1 MNKCLCVSV
10 VPFFYGLRVPFA
22 VGYNKRGGRNIVLDI
37 LRMLENDGRLTVEQ
51 LAERSGRSVEEVRAF
66 IADAEAKGIIRKYKA
81 VINWD
86 RVEANEMTTAYIEV
100 RVTPQREFGFD
111 TIAERIMRFPEVR
124 SLYLL
129 SGSYDLHVVVQG
141 KDLRE
146 ISNFVTTKLAT
157 LDTVLS
163 TTTHFVLK
171 GYKIDGDCMEEPEGS
186 HRLPY
191 SL

>member
-1 MNKCLCVSV
+1 
-10 VPFFYGLRVPFA
+10 
-22 VGYNKRGGRNIVLDI
+22 VLDI
-37 LRMLENDGRLTVEQ
+37 LRMLESDGRLTAEQ
-51 LAERSGRSVEEVRAF
+51 MAERSGRTVEEVRG
-66 IADAEAKGIIRKYKA
+66 IVADAEKKGIIRKYKA
-81 VINWD
+81 VIDWD
-86 RVEANEMTTAYIEV
+86 RVEDNEMTTAFIEV
-100 RVTPQREFGFD
+100 KVTPQREFGFD
-111 TIAERIMRFPEVR
+111 AIAERIMRFPEVR
-124 SLYLL
+124 SMYLL

-191 SL
+191 AM

>member
-1 MNKCLCVSV
+1 
-10 VPFFYGLRVPFA
+10 
-22 VGYNKRGGRNIVLDI
+22 VLDI
-37 LRMLENDGRLTVEQ
+37 LRMLENDGRLTIEQ
-51 LAERSGRSVEEVRAF
+51 LAERSGHSEEKIREF

-81 VINWD
+81 VIDWD
-86 RVEANEMTTAYIEV
+86 RVESNEMTTAYIEV
-100 RVTPQREFGFD
+100 RVTPQREVGFD
-111 TIAERIMRFPEVR
+111 TVAERIMRFPEVR

-191 SL
+191 AM

>member
-1 MNKCLCVSV
+1 
-10 VPFFYGLRVPFA
+10 
-22 VGYNKRGGRNIVLDI
+22 
-37 LRMLENDGRLTVEQ
+37 MLESDGRLTAEQ
-51 LAERSGRSVEEVRAF
+51 MAERSGRTVEEVRG
-66 IADAEAKGIIRKYKA
+66 IVADAEKKGIIRKYKA
-81 VINWD
+81 VIDWD
-86 RVEANEMTTAYIEV
+86 RVEDNEMTTAFIEV
-100 RVTPQREFGFD
+100 KVTPQREFGFD
-111 TIAERIMRFPEVR
+111 AIAERIMRFPEVR
-124 SLYLL
+124 SMYLL

-191 SL
+191 AM

>member
-1 MNKCLCVSV
+1 
-10 VPFFYGLRVPFA
+10 
-22 VGYNKRGGRNIVLDI
+22 
-37 LRMLENDGRLTVEQ
+37 MLEKDGRLTAEQ
-51 LAERSGRSVEEVRAF
+51 LAERSGRTVEEVRE
-66 IADAEAKGIIRKYKA
+66 IAAAAEKKGIIRKYKA
-81 VINWD
+81 VIDWD
-86 RVEANEMTTAYIEV
+86 RVEDNELTTAFIEV
-100 RVTPQREFGFD
+100 KVTPQREFGFD
-111 TIAERIMRFPEVR
+111 AIAERIMRFPEVR
-124 SLYLL
+124 SMYLL

-191 SL
+191 AM

>member
-1 MNKCLCVSV
+1 
-10 VPFFYGLRVPFA
+10 
-22 VGYNKRGGRNIVLDI
+22 
-37 LRMLENDGRLTVEQ
+37 MLEKDGRLTAEQ
-51 LAERSGRSVEEVRAF
+51 LAERSGRTVEEVREIVA
-66 IADAEAKGIIRKYKA
+66 AAEKKGIIRKYKA
-81 VINWD
+81 VIDWD
-86 RVEANEMTTAYIEV
+86 RVEDNELTTAFIEV
-100 RVTPQREFGFD
+100 KVTPQREFGFD
-111 TIAERIMRFPEVR
+111 AIAERIMRFPEVR
-124 SLYLL
+124 SMYLL

-191 SL
+191 AM